1 MLTRRTFVIA
11 LPAVGLAAPRTVPSA
26 IARYND
32 PATEFPILRLTDP
45 QYTSILPA
53 HYQHSIARR
62 GNNLLI
68 ASDLSG
74 RMEAYRMELK
84 TGIAHQL
91 TEEEGL
97 EPASLTFTADERSFC
112 CIAKGRLLLVNLNT
126 GRPREVYRV
135 PEGYQASGGM
145 SVAEDAL
152 YAALVEKGASN
163 YRLRLI
169 RMSDGMGTTIAE
181 AAEEIRDPIARPKRA
196 SVLYR
201 RAKGIWLANYDGRQ
215 TYALRLTEGEAGPAT
230 WSPDGRSIY
239 YLNIPSDP
247 KKLHNIREFVPD
259 TNEDKPVAN
268 TTQFV
273 GFERNAD
280 TSVFAGASGS
290 KASPHVL
297 LLVRTV
303 KRELTLCEH
312 RASDAGMVSPIFS
325 PDSQHV
331 YFVSDRHGKPAVY
344 SIAIEKFVS
353 ETGRDQ

>member
-1 MLTRRTFVIA
+1 MTRRGFVLG
-11 LPAVGLAAPRTVPSA
+11 LPAVAWAASRTVPSA
-26 IARYND
+26 ISRYSD
-32 PATEFPILRLTDP
+32 PATEFPVLRLTAP
-45 QYTSILPA
+45 QYTSVLPA

-62 GNNLLI
+62 GNSLLF
-68 ASDLSG
+68 ASDLTG

-112 CIAKGRLLLVNLNT
+112 CLAKGRLLVVNLNT
-126 GRPREVYRV
+126 GRPREVYRI
-135 PEGYQASGGM
+135 PEGYQAAGGM
-145 SVAEDAL
+145 SVAEDTL
-152 YAALVEKGASN
+152 YAAILESRASN

-169 RMSDGMGTTIAE
+169 RMSDGMATTIAE
-181 AAEEIRDPIARPKRA
+181 APEEIRDPIARPKRA

-201 RAKGIWLANYDGRQ
+201 RAKGIWLVNYDGRQ
-215 TYALRLTEGEAGPAT
+215 SYALRLSEGEAATAT
-230 WSPDGRSIY
+230 WSPDGRSIF
-239 YLNIPSDP
+239 YLNLPADP

-259 TNEDKPVAN
+259 TNEDKSVAN

-280 TSVFAGASGS
+280 ATVFTGASGS

-303 KRELTLCEH
+303 KREFTICEH
-312 RASDAGMVSPIFS
+312 RASDPTMVSPIFS

-331 YFVSDRHGKPAVY
+331 YFVSDRHGKPAIY
-344 SIAIEKFVS
+344 SIAVEKLVT
-353 ETGRDQ
+353 ETSSDQ